1 VTPFLVLFAVLGLV
15 DLGLIVSGHDALR
28 WYTKPFL
35 MPVLAVGVVV
45 AARWRLDRTQAALVV
60 GLIASATGDT
70 ALLRSGEGA
79 FVLGTLW
86 FAMAHVCYIAA
97 FANAGRGRGLVR
109 RRPWLVLPYALVW
122 LGGAVLLGPHLGA
135 LRIVVVAYSAL
146 LTVMAVCALDLF
158 DRLVRRDAAL
168 VAAGAIVFVLS
179 DSLLALARFDRALA
193 PPQAPLLVMLTY
205 LVAQALIVSGLAGRR
220 EPAPPAGVRP

>member
-1 VTPFLVLFAVLGLV
+1 
-15 DLGLIVSGHDALR
+15 
-28 WYTKPFL
+28 

-158 DRLVRRDAAL
+158 DRLVRRAAASAAARDADL
-168 VAAGAIVFVLS
+168 PGRAGPHRQRPRGATGTGAS
-179 DSLLALARFDRALA
+179 SGRPAMKCARLRSTSARMRRGA
-193 PPQAPLLVMLTY
+193 TSPP
-205 LVAQALIVSGLAGRR
+205 
-220 EPAPPAGVRP
+220 